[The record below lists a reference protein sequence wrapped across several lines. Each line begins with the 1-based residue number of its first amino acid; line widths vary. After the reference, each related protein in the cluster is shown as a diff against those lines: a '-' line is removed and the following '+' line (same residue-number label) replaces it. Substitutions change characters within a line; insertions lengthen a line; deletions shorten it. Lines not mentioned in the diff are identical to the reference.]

1 MRFQKYIIFTLLLAL
16 SLSIAVPALA
26 ETQGNNKSGIFDKMG
41 GAISG
46 FDLPSGGENPDE
58 AAQGIIGRIISA
70 FLSLFGIIFMVL
82 IIFGGYRWMMARGN
96 DDEVK
101 KARDII
107 RGAVIGLIIVL
118 AAYAISYFIATALEQ
133 ATT

>member
-1 MRFQKYIIFTLLLAL
+1 MRFQKYIIFILLLAM
-16 SLSIAVPALA
+16 SLAITIPALA
-26 ETQGNNKSGIFDKMG
+26 QTQTNTKSGIFDKMG

-58 AAQGIIGRIISA
+58 AAQGIIGRLISA

-82 IIFGGYRWMMARGN
+82 MIYGGYKWMMARGN
-96 DDEVK
+96 DDEVT
-101 KARDII
+101 KAKSLI

-118 AAYAISYFIATALEQ
+118 SAYAISLFVATAVQQ
-133 ATT
+133 ATK